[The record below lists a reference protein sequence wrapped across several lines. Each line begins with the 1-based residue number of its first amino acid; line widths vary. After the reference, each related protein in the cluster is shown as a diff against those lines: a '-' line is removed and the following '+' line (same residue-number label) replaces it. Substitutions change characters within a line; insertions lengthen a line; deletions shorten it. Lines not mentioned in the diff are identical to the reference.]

1 MSSFLSPCD
10 ADLPAAVAGH
20 AELLPL
26 ARDAGATAIG
36 IADAV
41 EVDSDA
47 ADAYSRWIAD
57 GRNGTMDYLARYGDV
72 RRDPRLLLDGAQSL
86 IVAAFNY
93 MPPSRQPDGMPRFAD
108 YALGTDYH
116 EVVRERL
123 GRFAEAIRVQ
133 WGGETRVCVDTA
145 PLMERYWAVRSG
157 LGFVGRN
164 SQLILPGRG
173 SRFFI
178 GTVITTTHFAPDAP
192 CTLTCGDCRRCV
204 SACPGGAI
212 APCGDNACAESRAA
226 AFDARRCISYLTI
239 EHRGPLPDGLRL
251 GNRIYGCDA
260 CQDVCPHNRHAMPT
274 DIPEFIPRPSIM
286 TLTASDIATMSPEQ
300 FSAIFRHSAVKRTK
314 LAGLQRNL
322 THCDQHK
329 M

>member
-1 MSSFLSPCD
+1 MSSSLSPCD
-10 ADLPAAVAGH
+10 TDFPAGRDVALAGH
-20 AELLPL
+20 SDLLTL
-26 ARDAGATAIG
+26 AREAGATAIG

-41 EVDSDA
+41 EIDRDA

-72 RRDPRLLLDGAQSL
+72 RRDPRLLLDGARSL
-86 IVAAFNY
+86 IVTAFNY
-93 MPPSRQPDGMPRFAD
+93 MPPRRQPDGVPRFAD

-123 GRFAEAIRVQ
+123 GRFAGAIRDQ
-133 WGGETRVCVDTA
+133 WGGETRICIDTA

-204 SACPGGAI
+204 MACPGRAI
-212 APCGDNACAESRAA
+212 SSDGDRA
-226 AFDARRCISYLTI
+226 AFDARRCLSYLTI
-239 EHRGPLPDGLRL
+239 EHRGPLPDGVRL

-260 CQDVCPHNRHAMPT
+260 CQDACPHNRHAMPT
-274 DIPEFIPRPSIM
+274 DVPEFLPRPSLM
-286 TLTASDIATMSPEQ
+286 ALTAPDIAAMSPEQ